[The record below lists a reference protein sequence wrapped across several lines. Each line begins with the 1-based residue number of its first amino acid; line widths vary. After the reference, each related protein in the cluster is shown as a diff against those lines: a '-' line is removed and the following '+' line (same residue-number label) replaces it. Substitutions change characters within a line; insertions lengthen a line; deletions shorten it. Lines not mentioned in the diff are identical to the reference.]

1 MILRTVCKDHVPG
14 KLDPALLKALVAA
27 TAGSN
32 KWPRSVSAPA
42 PRSRG
47 VKSPEGLPRAA
58 DEACVCR
65 TAHCRCGD
73 GGSRAGRFYP
83 ANGPYQQIVGS
94 KPVTANVSRS
104 DLYCP
109 GRAIRS
115 KRIAKH
121 YCPGTAFSGAR

>member
-14 KLDPALLKALVAA
+14 KLDPALLKALARGHRWFEEMASERV
-27 TAGSN
+27 
-32 KWPRSVSAPA
+32 RSCAEIA
-42 PRSRG
+42 RR
-47 VKSPEGLPRAA
+47 EGLQKGYLAA

-65 TAHCRCGD
+65 TAHCRCGG

-104 DLYCP
+104 DLYCS
-109 GRAIRS
+109 GRAMRS

-121 YCPGTAFSGAR
+121 YCPGTAFSGAL